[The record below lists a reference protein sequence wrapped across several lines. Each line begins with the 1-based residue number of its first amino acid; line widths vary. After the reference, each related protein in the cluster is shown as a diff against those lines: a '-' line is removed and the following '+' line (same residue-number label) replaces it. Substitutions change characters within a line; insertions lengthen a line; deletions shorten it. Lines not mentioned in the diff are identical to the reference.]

1 MLLRRLNKSKSLR
14 LVNLLGLS
22 VIFACLLL
30 SYAYVRKEMRYDRF
44 HRHAERI
51 FRLSFQTENEP
62 TDVRIHGFAPSDP
75 ALAGVAGIE
84 AVVRMHKSES
94 GELRH
99 EGRNYLTDHFY
110 FVSGNFFE
118 VFDFKLLDGDPHTV
132 LDSPEKA
139 VISRSYANRLFG
151 DVSPVG
157 KEFELVNGR
166 KFADRKVFISGVFE
180 DFPETSH
187 FHTDLLV
194 HLPDDA
200 TNLFSYVYLLL
211 HPQTNIADLQQGITA
226 NLKKLNS
233 NAPRKVFPLLFPL
246 TDIHLHSHFQRE
258 HEPNSNIY
266 YIYLIACA
274 NLLLLLIVL
283 FNLWLNAGLIF
294 SFNRRYYQLLRLNG
308 ASSWRVFWDECLLA
322 LILGGAAVLA
332 GLLLAQSV
340 MPGLFPEVTSNTKV
354 LLLLCVLFPI
364 LVMITSVIPVIRQ
377 MSSTRFLSMQ
387 FHSYGT
393 GFTLSNIRYMLIGQ
407 YAIVMFVVIVSVCIS
422 RQIGLIRTMQVGGK
436 ERTILV
442 MREQPASVIR
452 RYGLLKTDLAKHP
465 EIRRVT
471 SAMQLPGSAIRD
483 GVYVRT
489 DQESE
494 DEGRRIPVLVVGEDF
509 IPFFGIRLLS
519 GTSFSKGLRTLEEE
533 EQMLFDSIDGKP
545 APDITEEYVINRK
558 AAEILGFNTPN
569 EAVGQ
574 RLHIRHGQGGVDYIN
589 KGMIVG
595 VTENFNYTTTY
606 DDAIPQLLLQR
617 ALFQHCLMVYLS
629 PDDTKE
635 ALRTFNRVW
644 QEINPEYPAQYTF
657 LHDVYDSI
665 YYNELHAE
673 QLTHIFSA
681 LCLLVATLGL
691 IIIMAF
697 IVKRKTKEIGIRKIN
712 GAQPSDILR
721 MLNYRFV
728 IWIGIAFLLAVPGA
742 YMAMTKWLEIFAF
755 KTTLDWWVFLFA
767 GLSVLLLS
775 VAAVSW
781 QSWRAATINPVKT
794 LKSE

>member
-1 MLLRRLNKSKSLR
+1 MLLRRLKKSKSLR

-30 SYAYVRKEMRYDRF
+30 SYAYIRKETSYDRF
-44 HRHAERI
+44 HRHAEQI
-51 FRLSFQTENEP
+51 VRLSFQTENEP
-62 TDVRIHGFAPSDP
+62 IDVRIYGFGPSDP
-75 ALAGVAGIE
+75 ALAGITGIE
-84 AVVRMHKSES
+84 AVVRMHKAES

-99 EGRNYLTDHFY
+99 EGKNYLTDHFY
-110 FVSGNFFE
+110 FVSKNFFE
-118 VFDFKLLDGDPHTV
+118 VFDFSLLDGDPHTV
-132 LDSPEKA
+132 LNAPEKA

-151 DVSPVG
+151 DTSPIG
-157 KEFELVNGR
+157 KELELVNGR

-194 HLPDDA
+194 YLPDDA
-200 TNLFSYVYLLL
+200 TSLFSYVYLLL
-211 HPQTNIADLQQGITA
+211 HPQTNMTDLEQGIAA
-226 NLKKLNS
+226 NLEKLNS
-233 NAPRKVFPLLFPL
+233 NAPRKVSPLLFPL

-258 HEPNSNIY
+258 HEPNGNIY
-266 YIYLIACA
+266 YIYLIIGA

-332 GLLLAQSV
+332 GLLSAQSV
-340 MPGLFPEVTSNTKV
+340 MPGLFSEAVSNTKA
-354 LLLLCVLFPI
+354 LILLCTLFPI
-364 LVMITSVIPVIRQ
+364 LVMVTSVIPVIRQ
-377 MSSTRFLSMQ
+377 MSSTRFLSMG
-387 FHSYGT
+387 FHPHGT
-393 GFTLSNIRYMLIGQ
+393 AFALSNIRYMLIGQ
-407 YAIVMFVVIVSVCIS
+407 YVMVMFVVIVSVCIS
-422 RQIGLIRTMQVGGK
+422 RQIGLIRTSQIGGK

-442 MREQPASVIR
+442 MREQPSSVMR
-452 RYGLLKTDLAKHP
+452 RYGLLKAELAKHP
-465 EIRRVT
+465 EIHRVT

-494 DEGRRIPVLVVGEDF
+494 EEGRRLPVLVVGEDF
-509 IPFFGIRLLS
+509 VPFFGIRLLS
-519 GTSFSKGLRTLEEE
+519 GTDFSKGLHTLEEE
-533 EQMLFDSIDGKP
+533 EQMLFDSIDGQP
-545 APDITEEYVINRK
+545 APDLTEEYIINRK
-558 AAEILGFNTPN
+558 AVEVLGFETPE

-574 RLHIRHGQGGVDYIN
+574 QLHIRHGKGGIDYIN
-589 KGMIVG
+589 KGTIVG

-629 PDDTKE
+629 PDNTEE

-644 QEINPEYPAQYTF
+644 QQINPDYPAHYTF
-657 LHDVYDSI
+657 LHDVYDGI

-691 IIIMAF
+691 IIVMAF

-728 IWIGIAFLLAVPGA
+728 LWIGIAFLLAVPGA
-742 YMAMTKWLEIFAF
+742 YFVLVKWLEIFAF
-755 KTTLDWWVFLFA
+755 KISLDWWVFLLA
-767 GLSVLLLS
+767 GLCVLLLS